1 MPIKCSRSTCPDAA
15 PKLQCQSG
23 RPALGSSRPSCEPQ
37 QARGI
42 PRNLRLN
49 ETVAVRYGVIWR
61 ISELVGESSA
71 KFGISWRVAAWLRL
85 VQRAESACGGVECS
99 AASGRPDVVMG
110 FEVGYLTSTGDQA
123 RLPGSRRPADTQ
135 QVPSPAQHCDRSDG
149 CRPERDPPLRR
160 RMPGHDV

>member
-15 PKLQCQSG
+15 PKLKCKTGQPG
-23 RPALGSSRPSCEPQ
+23 FGSSRPRWRTPAS
-37 QARGI
+37 AGD

-61 ISELVGESSA
+61 IPELVGESSA

-85 VQRAESACGGVECS
+85 VRRAESACGGVECS

-110 FEVGYLTSTGDQA
+110 FEVGYLISTGDQA

-135 QVPSPAQHCDRSDG
+135 QVPSLAQHCDRSDG
-149 CRPERDPPLRR
+149 CRPERDPRLGR